1 MKHFVM
7 LALEIK
13 IYKILRKFI
22 FKLYQIIQDSETF
35 LSLVSEA

>member
-1 MKHFVM
+1 MKHFLM
-7 LALEIK
+7 LVLEIK

-22 FKLYQIIQDSETF
+22 FKLYQIQDSETL